1 MLPSEPIGFLGFLPM
16 LLGIWKLFDLFI
28 PAEEEETEKSNFAGV
43 NSILKVSTVTVMNG
57 GDNIGT

>member
-1 MLPSEPIGFLGFLPM
+1 M
-16 LLGIWKLFDLFI
+16 LFDLFI